1 MDPNYLLVLA
11 AISQVISSV
20 LATSQVIP
28 SRAVRAFEVE
38 GGELSHLEV
47 VARGAVVA
55 PARAGV

>member
-28 SRAVRAFEVE
+28 SRAVRALESE
-38 GGELSHLEV
+38 GMGLSHLEV
-47 VARGAVVA
+47 VARGGGCDAT
-55 PARAGV
+55 